1 MANRQRMLRNFLL
14 ITATMFSGL
23 VVTGCGL
30 LPDFYGSEPNPAPV
44 KKAVTATGEPVSAL
58 GNVEYYTF
66 TLANELFANL
76 RPSRQVRYAVTGFV
90 PVTTMAYNNDDQHPL
105 MLLGHQ
111 LEQGLV
117 TEATKRGFLAQEYKL
132 TDNIIMTD
140 HAERVLTRNIDQLS
154 VIDRVDYYIT
164 GTVVKQESG
173 AMVNA
178 RIIDANSK
186 EIISAATRF
195 FPAEVFWQKEHV
207 TTRNGRL
214 YRSEIKG

>member
-1 MANRQRMLRNFLL
+1 MANRQRKFKNLFLVKAGVLSMLAL
-14 ITATMFSGL
+14 S
-23 VVTGCGL
+23 GCGL
-30 LPDFYGSEPNPAPV
+30 FPDATSAKPAPV
-44 KKAVTATGEPVSAL
+44 PTQKAVTPSGEPLSAL

-66 TLANELFANL
+66 TLANELFANV

-90 PVTTMAYNNDDQHPL
+90 PVTTMAYNDADQHPL

-132 TDNIIMTD
+132 TNNIIMSD

-154 VIDRVDYYIT
+154 AIERVDYYIT